1 MYILVKHNTIQSTF
15 CMRFCIIARRYAQNG
30 ACAFLCCSNLTSVTM
45 ADSVVEIKN
54 YAFDYCKKLSKLTL
68 SNSIAKIGEGAFWN
82 CEKLAS
88 VIIPTSVE
96 EIGDYAFKN
105 CEDLKSVILSKSTN
119 VGMFAFNDDVAISW
133 FDGKVFSSMSI
144 NELEKE
150 IETLNQQ
157 ICDLCKEQEY
167 ERASQ
172 LREKRIKLEK
182 VLEAKRQE

>member
-1 MYILVKHNTIQSTF
+1 
-15 CMRFCIIARRYAQNG
+15 
-30 ACAFLCCSNLTSVTM
+30 
-45 ADSVVEIKN
+45 
-54 YAFDYCKKLSKLTL
+54 
-68 SNSIAKIGEGAFWN
+68 
-82 CEKLAS
+82 
-88 VIIPTSVE
+88 
-96 EIGDYAFKN
+96 
-105 CEDLKSVILSKSTN
+105 
-119 VGMFAFNDDVAISW
+119 
-133 FDGKVFSSMSI
+133 MSI

>member
-1 MYILVKHNTIQSTF
+1 M
-15 CMRFCIIARRYAQNG
+15 
-30 ACAFLCCSNLTSVTM
+30 
-45 ADSVVEIKN
+45 
-54 YAFDYCKKLSKLTL
+54 
-68 SNSIAKIGEGAFWN
+68 
-82 CEKLAS
+82 
-88 VIIPTSVE
+88 IIPTSVE

-119 VGMFAFNDDVAISW
+119 VGIFAFNDDVAMSW
-133 FDGKVFSSMSI
+133 FDEKEFSSMSI

>member
-1 MYILVKHNTIQSTF
+1 
-15 CMRFCIIARRYAQNG
+15 
-30 ACAFLCCSNLTSVTM
+30 M

-54 YAFDYCKKLSKLTL
+54 YAFNYCKKLSKLTL

-133 FDGKVFSSMSI
+133 FDEKVFSSMSI

-157 ICDLCKEQEY
+157 ICDL
-167 ERASQ
+167 
-172 LREKRIKLEK
+172 
-182 VLEAKRQE
+182 